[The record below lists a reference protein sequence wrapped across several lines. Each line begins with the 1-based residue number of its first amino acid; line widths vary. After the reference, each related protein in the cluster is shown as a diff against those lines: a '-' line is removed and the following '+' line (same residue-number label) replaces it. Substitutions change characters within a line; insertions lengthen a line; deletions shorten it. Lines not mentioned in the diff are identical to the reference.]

1 HIAEVISN
9 VFYNNKLV
17 TDKDK
22 ERKYLTEDFQS
33 VLNLKEESHLTN
45 TPALVW
51 ISQPD
56 VQKTKG
62 NRAGEHTP
70 IWSNESECKAIIDIL
85 KDLDKNS
92 NPTKKIKLAILS
104 PYSNQVKLISK
115 HIEIEKKKNQFKTLL
130 NNYIP
135 PDDNDG
141 YCLTVDS

>member
-1 HIAEVISN
+1 MLSVQHRMHPHIAEVISN

-56 VQKTKG
+56 VQKLKVTEQESIHQSGQTKV
-62 NRAGEHTP
+62 NVRQ
-70 IWSNESECKAIIDIL
+70 S
-85 KDLDKNS
+85 
-92 NPTKKIKLAILS
+92 
-104 PYSNQVKLISK
+104 
-115 HIEIEKKKNQFKTLL
+115 
-130 NNYIP
+130 
-135 PDDNDG
+135 
-141 YCLTVDS
+141 